1 VSITFSIITAT
12 YNCADTISQC
22 LDSVANQSYL
32 KHEHVVIDGASIDGT
47 LKILQ
52 SRCAQIATLVS
63 EPDRGIYDALNKG
76 VSMATGDVIG
86 LLHADDLYASDR
98 VLGIVAAA
106 FENPNVQAVYG
117 DLQYVSRA
125 DVSRVIRHWRAG
137 KFSQVKLARG
147 WMPPHP
153 TLFLRREVYERVGC
167 FNTRF
172 RIAADYDF
180 MLRVLSGLSA
190 DQVVYLPEVFVK
202 MRVGGASNRSLNAI
216 ARKSAE
222 DYQILRAYGLGA
234 YGATRALTFKNLG
247 KLGQFKIWALHRLK
261 RLP

>member
-1 VSITFSIITAT
+1 VSITVSIITAT
-12 YNCADTISQC
+12 YNRADTISQC

-32 KHEHVVIDGASIDGT
+32 NREHVVIDGASTDDT

-52 SRCAQIATLVS
+52 SRRAQIATLVS

-76 VSMATGDVIG
+76 VSIATGDVIG
-86 LLHADDLYASDR
+86 LLHADDLYASDQ
-98 VLGIVAAA
+98 VLCTVSAA

-137 KFSQVKLARG
+137 KFSKAKLARG

-153 TLFLRREVYERVGC
+153 ALFLRRGVYDWAGL
-167 FNTRF
+167 FNTRY

-190 DQVVYLPEVFVK
+190 DQVVYLPEVLVK
-202 MRVGGASNRSLNAI
+202 MRVGGASNRSIKAI
-216 ARKSAE
+216 TGKSAE
-222 DYQILRAYGLGA
+222 DYQILRAHGLGA
-234 YGATRALTFKNLG
+234 YGAARALAFKNLG
-247 KLGQFKIWALHRLK
+247 KLGQFKI
-261 RLP
+261 